1 MLQKRII
8 IWIKVLF
15 NYFSSF
21 KKLKCIILDSENT
34 VGLQLETKKSLI
46 RFGDGEFNLLN
57 KKDVHYQ
64 KYSLELASEL
74 KKILLEYSIE
84 SNYIIA
90 VPYYYFSNNNTVLN
104 NRLLISCWSI
114 PKTIFK
120 KNMQKNV
127 PYGDAFLFSKN
138 NKKIKIFEKIW
149 ENYTNIV
156 FVHNNE
162 IYTKAI
168 NLKKNQKL
176 FYVKVPN
183 KNAYEKIENIQNDIE
198 MTFILNDLLKSNSII
213 LISAGPAAKVLV
225 YSLSKK
231 GFLCIDTG
239 HCWDDPL
246 EVK

>member
-64 KYSLELASEL
+64 KYSLELAAEL

-120 KNMQKNV
+120 KNR
-127 PYGDAFLFSKN
+127 
-138 NKKIKIFEKIW
+138 
-149 ENYTNIV
+149 
-156 FVHNNE
+156 
-162 IYTKAI
+162 
-168 NLKKNQKL
+168 
-176 FYVKVPN
+176 
-183 KNAYEKIENIQNDIE
+183 
-198 MTFILNDLLKSNSII
+198 
-213 LISAGPAAKVLV
+213 
-225 YSLSKK
+225 
-231 GFLCIDTG
+231 
-239 HCWDDPL
+239 
-246 EVK
+246 